1 MKYIIFSKI
10 DRYYI
15 LFLTYFIIIII
26 KEIVK
31 DLYRTTD
38 DIIESF
44 NRYYSYTISDL
55 LSIIPII
62 IIKIRSKSDLKKANT
77 TEKEKMLQNLKY
89 KYTNTIK
96 IEPNIRKRRIIKL
109 EIVISIVDFF
119 GKYSDVI
126 FSIILSKTNYFI
138 KKIKL
143 SALYMVNII
152 VTYIL
157 SIFILHKQFYR
168 HNYFSL
174 IITLIFLIVLVVIEQ
189 INIFKEINI
198 FKDDEWELKI
208 LYIVMRLL
216 INIFY
221 CLEDI
226 YGKVLLSIESIS
238 IYKLLFYRGIMVS
251 IITFIFSIVFI
262 FVDIPDENGENSIVF
277 TRFWKVYENKLN
289 ILYNIGIILIN
300 FIYNIHIFYI
310 IDKFS
315 PSHYAM
321 ATILDSFG
329 SFLIAIFKRSIE
341 IEEFIIRFIFC
352 LILIFAG
359 LIYNEIIILNFCG
372 LQRYTKLFLQNEAN
386 TDISQTK
393 IKNTTF
399 TESEVGNEEE
409 LINQEI
415 INSIKLKEFL
425 DEEDNESSINTN

>member
-1 MKYIIFSKI
+1 
-10 DRYYI
+10 
-15 LFLTYFIIIII
+15 
-26 KEIVK
+26 
-31 DLYRTTD
+31 
-38 DIIESF
+38 
-44 NRYYSYTISDL
+44 
-55 LSIIPII
+55 
-62 IIKIRSKSDLKKANT
+62 
-77 TEKEKMLQNLKY
+77 MLQNLKY

-126 FSIILSKTNYFI
+126 SSIILSKTNYFI

-189 INIFKEINI
+189 INIFKDGER
-198 FKDDEWELKI
+198 DLKI
-208 LYIVMRLL
+208 LYIIMRLL

-289 ILYNIGIILIN
+289 ILYTIGISLVN
-300 FIYNIHIFYI
+300 FIYNFHIFFI

-321 ATILDSFG
+321 ATILDNFS
-329 SFLIAIFKRSIE
+329 SLLIAIFKGDID
-341 IEEFIIRFIFC
+341 IAEFFSKFIFY
-352 LILIFAG
+352 LILIFNG
-359 LIYNEIIILNFCG
+359 SIYNEIIILNFCG
-372 LQRYTKLFLQNEAN
+372 LQKYTKLFLEKKSNIDMLQTTINENDLEIENEILKQEGMSNA
-386 TDISQTK
+386 ISLK
-393 IKNTTF
+393 EIPF
-399 TESEVGNEEE
+399 EEHYESNES
-409 LINQEI
+409 
-415 INSIKLKEFL
+415 NSISNSLF
-425 DEEDNESSINTN
+425 

>member
-1 MKYIIFSKI
+1 
-10 DRYYI
+10 
-15 LFLTYFIIIII
+15 
-26 KEIVK
+26 
-31 DLYRTTD
+31 
-38 DIIESF
+38 
-44 NRYYSYTISDL
+44 
-55 LSIIPII
+55 
-62 IIKIRSKSDLKKANT
+62 
-77 TEKEKMLQNLKY
+77 MLQNLKY

-189 INIFKEINI
+189 INIFKDGER
-198 FKDDEWELKI
+198 DLKI
-208 LYIVMRLL
+208 LYIIMRLL

-226 YGKVLLSIESIS
+226 YGKVILSIESIS

-329 SFLIAIFKRSIE
+329 SLLIAIFKRSIE

-372 LQRYTKLFLQNEAN
+372 LQ
-386 TDISQTK
+386 
-393 IKNTTF
+393 KNTKFFLEKKSKFET
-399 TESEVGNEEE
+399 TISEISVNYLEIEK
-409 LINQEI
+409 EI
-415 INSIKLKEFL
+415 IKQEGMDNAISLK
-425 DEEDNESSINTN
+425 DIIPEEVCESYGSNVFSE